1 MAPQTEGYVPL
12 VCGEKTMCNPMPTQ
26 AAMSTKNTHRTSF
39 LRAVRA
45 KTLHPV
51 EIRFEN
57 GRGGSG

>member
-1 MAPQTEGYVPL
+1 
-12 VCGEKTMCNPMPTQ
+12 MCNPMPTQ